1 METFGEKLF
10 PFTARNQVWAVRLC
24 QGYGLC
30 LLIGTIMAAFLNF
43 NEGEQWMKAADKGQ
57 KVSANAVKSNN
68 VPGGGSAFDECL
80 WFVMTTLHGIGFG
93 EFGTKSVAGDW
104 IISAVVA
111 VSYWCSI
118 FMASIVM
125 MSQLPGVKAQS
136 LLTMV
141 KQMAGVA
148 WPSYLIVVIL
158 TFIFG
163 FIVGPY
169 MEDGISPDPAC
180 KGSCEKKFNLLGVQ
194 WLWSVVHRAPFG
206 DVWPDTPFG
215 RVVTVPA
222 GIVSYLYP
230 AYVLALIA
238 IRRPTPTEHAELL
251 AHMNAYPD
259 EAMGPGYIV
268 PAGGPRDL
276 EFMQHGQDK
285 D

>member
-1 METFGEKLF
+1 MEGFGEKLF
-10 PFTARNQVWAVRLC
+10 PFTVRNRVWAVRLL
-24 QGYGLC
+24 QGYGLSVA
-30 LLIGTIMAAFLNF
+30 IGAVLAAFLNF
-43 NEGEQWMKAADKGQ
+43 NEGDEWMKAADKGQ
-57 KVSANAVKSNN
+57 KVAAHDIRVS
-68 VPGGGSAFDECL
+68 GTAFDECL
-80 WFVMTTLHGIGFG
+80 WFTMTTLHGIGFG
-93 EFGTKSVAGDW
+93 EFGTKSVGGDW
-104 IISAVVA
+104 IISLVVA

-118 FMASIVM
+118 FMMAIVM

-222 GIVSYLYP
+222 GMISYLYP
-230 AYVLALIA
+230 PYVLALIA

-268 PAGGPRDL
+268 PASGPRDL
-276 EFMQHGQDK
+276 EFVNMAGK
-285 D
+285 DDA